1 MAQCRKCKQDIDPT
15 AKFCP
20 RCGEKNPTQV
30 KKISLPAVGCLVIIG
45 LAVIGSLSSRSSSD
59 DSSSSVSPMASA
71 PARVQSTD
79 QDASSASGPRL
90 TRSGYFAC
98 ASYEQFDEFT
108 KYLVDQDKEAAAQ
121 LLVTGEC
128 SELKA
133 GVPVEIVDT
142 KILSG
147 AVRIRPR
154 GSRASVWT
162 NIEAISR

>member
-20 RCGEKNPTQV
+20 RCGEKNPTQA
-30 KKISLPAVGCLVIIG
+30 KKMSLPAVGCLVIIALG
-45 LAVIGSLSSRSSSD
+45 VIGSLTSRTSNDNSSSAV
-59 DSSSSVSPMASA
+59 SPSVSTPS
-71 PARVQSTD
+71 RVQNSGPD
-79 QDASSASGPRL
+79 ESPASGPRL

-98 ASYEQFDEFT
+98 ASYDQFDEFI

-121 LLVTGEC
+121 LLVSGEC